1 MNINANINTRI
12 NINTNT
18 RARGLT
24 ARRPEQTHTSCY
36 SALVGGGRRAFG
48 PHLAAAEVSD
58 TLSAEHVG
66 RRGCSK

>member
-24 ARRPEQTHTSCY
+24 ARRPKQTHTICY
-36 SALVGGGRRAFG
+36 SALVGGGRRAIWTT
-48 PHLAAAEVSD
+48 PC
-58 TLSAEHVG
+58 
-66 RRGCSK
+66 RRGGLRHPVC